1 MAYNDLP
8 PAESRRARPKKMKK
22 KRIPKARISTLMS
35 ISFLPSVFTLL
46 NLFLGY
52 QALIHIVG
60 PRPNFKLAI
69 YFITA
74 SVIMDGFDGTIARL
88 TKTESDFGVQLDSL
102 VDAVTFGLVT
112 SMLALKWGFQ
122 SGFAQL
128 GSIIAFVFL
137 SAGLIRLARF
147 NVFKEAQV
155 VPANIF
161 IGLPIPIGSL
171 AVCSVVLLF
180 DGQPPPPPNHVSV
193 PIFTF
198 YVLLVSL
205 LMISNIRYRTVKKFV
220 LKNSLKTLFL
230 LALVIACLIIFPD
243 TTIPLLTFAYVL
255 SPLFFLAFN
264 RRGRANGPVAAERQA
279 GAPGAES
286 QGKS

>member
-1 MAYNDLP
+1 MAENNFP
-8 PAESRRARPKKMKK
+8 PAEARRIRPRKIKK
-22 KRIPKARISTLMS
+22 KRIKKTKISKLMS

-60 PRPNFKLAI
+60 PRPNFKIAI

-88 TKTESDFGVQLDSL
+88 TRTESDFGVQLDSL

-147 NVFKEAQV
+147 NVFKEAKI

-161 IGLPIPIGSL
+161 IGLPIPIGAM

-180 DGQPPPPPNHVSV
+180 DGQPLPQPHHVSV
-193 PIFTF
+193 PLFTF

-205 LMISNIRYRTVKKFV
+205 LMISNIRYRTIKKFV

-230 LALVIACLIIFPD
+230 LALIIACLIIFPD
-243 TTIPLLTFAYVL
+243 TTIPLLTFTYIL
-255 SPLFFLAFN
+255 SPLFFLAFS
-264 RRGRANGPVAAERQA
+264 RHWRNGVPAATEKPA
-279 GAPGAES
+279 ELPGQE
-286 QGKS
+286 GKSKA